1 MRAVVYARVSTE
13 HEAQINALENQLE
26 WYKIE
31 ASRHSDW
38 EITEV
43 YVDQGITGTQAQKR
57 PEFLRMMEDARKGKF
72 DLIITRE
79 VSRFAR
85 NTVDALSYTREL
97 KAMGVNVFFIN
108 DGINTATNDGELRH
122 ISTDGMPQFLFFM
135 AGNILWSFFSSCLNG
150 SSSTFIGNA
159 RLFGKVYFPRLVMP
173 CANIIYNTIG
183 FLINFVMF
191 FILVLIYMFTGSNV
205 HPNLCALLMPLIL
218 LSSALLGTGCGLIV
232 SSVTTKYRDLGVL
245 VSFGV
250 TLWMYITPVVY
261 PVSQVS
267 DSFRPL
273 ALLNPVAP
281 LIETFRY
288 GFLGSGTFP
297 WQYLILSFA
306 VTAVVLLFGIIVFN
320 RVEKNFID
328 TV

>member
-1 MRAVVYARVSTE
+1 MK
-13 HEAQINALENQLE
+13 NN
-26 WYKIE
+26 
-31 ASRHSDW
+31 
-38 EITEV
+38 EIT
-43 YVDQGITGTQAQKR
+43 DITSKR
-57 PEFLRMMEDARKGKF
+57 RLFELNLGDVRKYRDLVMLFVKRDFKNSYKQTVLGPLWIIIKPFLSTF
-72 DLIITRE
+72 
-79 VSRFAR
+79 VF
-85 NTVDALSYTREL
+85 TVIFGMIA
-97 KAMGVNVFFIN
+97 N
-108 DGINTATNDGELRH
+108 

-135 AGNILWSFFSSCLNG
+135 AGNILW
-150 SSSTFIGNA
+150 
-159 RLFGKVYFPRLVMP
+159 LFGKVYFPRLVMP

-297 WQYLILSFA
+297 WQYLMLSFA
-306 VTAVVLLFGIIVFN
+306 VTAVVLLLGIIVFN

>member
-1 MRAVVYARVSTE
+1 MTKIKKISAIMVAAVILCTCFLMSGCGGDTESSSSEKATSAVSNEETTS
-13 HEAQINALENQLE
+13 ASTDTTDYKSSYTAIIDVKD
-26 WYKIE
+26 YGKIE
-31 ASRHSDW
+31 VELYEELAP
-38 EITEV
+38 ITV
-43 YVDQGITGTQAQKR
+43 K
-57 PEFLRMMEDARKGKF
+57 
-72 DLIITRE
+72 
-79 VSRFAR
+79 
-85 NTVDALSYTREL
+85 
-97 KAMGVNVFFIN
+97 
-108 DGINTATNDGELRH
+108 
-122 ISTDGMPQFLFFM
+122 
-135 AGNILWSFFSSCLNG
+135 
-150 SSSTFIGNA
+150 
-159 RLFGKVYFPRLVMP
+159 
-173 CANIIYNTIG
+173 
-183 FLINFVMF
+183 NFVMF

>member
-1 MRAVVYARVSTE
+1 M
-13 HEAQINALENQLE
+13 L
-26 WYKIE
+26 
-31 ASRHSDW
+31 
-38 EITEV
+38 
-43 YVDQGITGTQAQKR
+43 
-57 PEFLRMMEDARKGKF
+57 
-72 DLIITRE
+72 
-79 VSRFAR
+79 
-85 NTVDALSYTREL
+85 
-97 KAMGVNVFFIN
+97 
-108 DGINTATNDGELRH
+108 
-122 ISTDGMPQFLFFM
+122 
-135 AGNILWSFFSSCLNG
+135 
-150 SSSTFIGNA
+150 
-159 RLFGKVYFPRLVMP
+159 
-173 CANIIYNTIG
+173 
-183 FLINFVMF
+183 
-191 FILVLIYMFTGSNV
+191 FILVLIYIFTGSNV

-306 VTAVVLLFGIIVFN
+306 VTVVVLLFGIIVFN
-320 RVEKNFID
+320 RVEKKTTTEDYLYEYMAKNLFYLESWTRYGFNTEID
-328 TV
+328 LSALEPYVNGPFTPDAACPVSEFAARVKKVLKRPS